1 MRSKWFKTFLAL
13 ALAVGVLCAPR
24 AGEGAATYNRSQ
36 LNSLFNQAYGNC
48 NQLRSMGYNPSQIE
62 SRLRWA
68 QQQLNNYWANPTGG
82 FSNFPR
88 TPYDNKELQTINPF
102 GDYLF
107 DGVKIRSH
115 GGKLQTRS
123 MDPMGLVARAQDW
136 AKQLHSI
143 TQKAES
149 GGGSG
154 AFNQNVKDALAF
166 LGGGSGPLAAGSLG
180 QQASSQIGA
189 LSGSLGGGANS
200 GLRDSPISQGQG
212 GQFQNPFAGD
222 SSVVDLRGSKTLTP
236 SLLRGP
242 NDPPD
247 TPPGQASSKSAP
259 LPSELREAIASDPKA
274 KQLHDNLVMLEAE
287 KSRLTEQSAA
297 TRDGA
302 LADMSKF
309 ELLPGSEGR
318 AERMKALFPE
328 AGKDAAEEVAFSKYA
343 LANEAVLGEMAKPV
357 KLLWTAKD
365 WAAHPWFE
373 HNWYE
378 NVDFAIEHQPVLAV
392 EWSYRTAKAYTGLS
406 PERYQDYQAAEG
418 RTAMRLEFQKYAKQ
432 DMQKI
437 MEMIKKNRQELSR
450 TTGVPEDQLAA
461 YYRNLK

>member
-1 MRSKWFKTFLAL
+1 MRSKWFKAFLVM
-13 ALAVGVLCAPR
+13 ALAVGLLAAPR
-24 AGEGAATYNRSQ
+24 PGSGAGIPNYNRSQ
-36 LNSLFNQAYGNC
+36 LNSLFSQAYGNC
-48 NQLRSMGYNPSQIE
+48 SRLRSLGYNPSQIE
-62 SRLRWA
+62 NQLRQA
-68 QQQLNNYWANPTGG
+68 QRMLNSYYANPSAFG
-82 FSNFPR
+82 NFPR

-123 MDPMGLVARAQDW
+123 LDPTGIVARAQEW
-136 AKQLHSI
+136 AQQLHGI
-143 TQKAES
+143 TQQAES
-149 GGGSG
+149 GGGH
-154 AFNQNVKDALAF
+154 AFNQKVNDALAF
-166 LGGGSGPLAAGSLG
+166 LGAGSSPLATGSLG
-180 QQASSQIGA
+180 QRASSQIGA
-189 LSGSLGGGANS
+189 LSGGLGDGK
-200 GLRDSPISQGQG
+200 GLRDAPISPGQG

-247 TPPGQASSKSAP
+247 TPPGQASSKNAP

-309 ELLPGSEGR
+309 ELLPMSDGR
-318 AERMKALFPE
+318 KERFLALLPE
-328 AGKDAAEEVAFSKYA
+328 AGKDAAQEYLTSLHPMGKP
-343 LANEAVLGEMAKPV
+343 LGVLYD
-357 KLLWTAKD
+357 AKD
-365 WAAHPWFE
+365 WAARPWFE
-373 HNWYE
+373 RSAYE
-378 NVDFAIEHQPVLAV
+378 NVDFAIENQPVLPV
-392 EWSYRTAKAYTGLS
+392 EWSYRVAKAYTGFS
-406 PERYQDYQAAEG
+406 PERYQAYQAAEG

-461 YYRNLK
+461 YYRSLK